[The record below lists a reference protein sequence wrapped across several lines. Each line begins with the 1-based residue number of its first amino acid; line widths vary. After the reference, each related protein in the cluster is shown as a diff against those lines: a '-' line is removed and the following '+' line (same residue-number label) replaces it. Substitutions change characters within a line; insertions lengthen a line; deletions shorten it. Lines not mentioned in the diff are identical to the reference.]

1 MTELL
6 AILRKIH
13 AEHGAWLHLTN
24 ACLAMLRED
33 APTKAQQEEALDDAI
48 RLTGVYDA
56 LGDPQRGRR
65 ACFAGACAHLH
76 SDLKACGNALRWYFH
91 FTRYSGPEVEI
102 AWAYKDGLKP

>member
-1 MTELL
+1 MTEIL

-13 AEHGAWLHLTN
+13 VEHGAWLHLTD

-65 ACFAGACAHLH
+65 ASFAGACAHLH